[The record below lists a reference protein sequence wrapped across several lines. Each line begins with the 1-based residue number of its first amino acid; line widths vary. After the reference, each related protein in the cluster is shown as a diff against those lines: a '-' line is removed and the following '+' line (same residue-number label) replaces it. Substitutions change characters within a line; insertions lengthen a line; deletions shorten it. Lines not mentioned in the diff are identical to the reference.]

1 MWYYSPTIHELFNG
15 SENLLPRSS
24 GPERPRNSFPGC
36 GSPICKV
43 LISDPTWDDWHQ
55 EVSFPSGKTCPQG
68 CVRSTVS
75 QYTEMDSSSNGTW
88 IGGGTFSVP
97 FGVVSPKFQ
106 SLNSTSTIFCHI
118 HAPSILLLTLFFT
131 LNQIITLKHLF
142 QKEFDLV
149 SQVENS
155 IPCQKQEAIITVTI
169 IHTKHFLKF

>member
-1 MWYYSPTIHELFNG
+1 MILFSYHSG
-15 SENLLPRSS
+15 ALQWLWDLLPRSS
-24 GPERPRNSFPGC
+24 GPERQRNSFRGC

-43 LISDPTWDDWHQ
+43 PISDPTSDDWHQ
-55 EVSFPSGKTCPQG
+55 EISFPSGKTCPQG

-97 FGVVSPKFQ
+97 FDVVSPKFQ
-106 SLNSTSTIFCHI
+106 SFKSTSTIFCHN

-131 LNQIITLKHLF
+131 LKQIITLKHLF
-142 QKEFDLV
+142 KKELDLV

-155 IPCQKQEAIITVTI
+155 ISCQKPEAMGFPVGAEV
-169 IHTKHFLKF
+169 